1 MNDPA
6 KEPKPLPDILA
17 ITANVIFRDPGVIC
31 QKAIHI
37 SWFREQVRS
46 VAQLR
51 RLDHN
56 DLLQVKNVLVAEEV
70 NASCSTQELLVKERI
85 VIRT

>member
-1 MNDPA
+1 VNDPA
-6 KEPKPLPDILA
+6 KEPKSLPDIAA
-17 ITANVIFRDPGVIC
+17 IAANVVFRRPGVIC

-51 RLDHN
+51 RLDHD
-56 DLLQVKNVLVAEEV
+56 DLL
-70 NASCSTQELLVKERI
+70 
-85 VIRT
+85 